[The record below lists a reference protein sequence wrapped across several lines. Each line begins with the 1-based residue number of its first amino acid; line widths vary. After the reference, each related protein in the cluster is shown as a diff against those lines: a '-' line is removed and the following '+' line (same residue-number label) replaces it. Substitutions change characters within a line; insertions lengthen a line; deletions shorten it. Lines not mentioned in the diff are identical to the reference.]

1 MFISLLQIYIV
12 VSFVIMTLVIITHR
26 DEIEKEVDDSGDST
40 TIVQILEIACILL
53 SPVLFT
59 IILVWILVEAI
70 LNRTVR
76 RKTIMANSNQF
87 VNARLPKV
95 IQRYNEYFT

>member
-1 MFISLLQIYIV
+1 MIISLLQIYIV
-12 VSFVIMTLVIITHR
+12 VSFVIMTLVIITHWN
-26 DEIEKEVDDSGDST
+26 EIETEVDASGDST
-40 TIVQILEIACILL
+40 TIVRILGIAGILL
-53 SPVLFT
+53 GPVLFT
-59 IILVWILVEAI
+59 IILVWLLVDTI

>member
-1 MFISLLQIYIV
+1 MFTSLLQIYIV
-12 VSFVIMTLVIITHR
+12 VSFVIMTLVIITHL
-26 DEIEKEVDDSGDST
+26 DEIEKDLDISD
-40 TIVQILEIACILL
+40 TITIRILEIACILL

-59 IILVWILVEAI
+59 IILVWLLVDTI

-76 RKTIMANSNQF
+76 RKTIMANFNQF